1 MGLSNSK
8 TNPKKNLTIHIKKAV
23 VKDNHIY
30 LFDKH
35 NIAKVI
41 VDNIIRIKNQKSSS
55 SVDSIGS
62 ISL

>member
-1 MGLSNSK
+1 MGASNSK

-30 LFDKH
+30 LFDKD
-35 NIAKVI
+35 NIAQVI
-41 VDNIIRIKNQKSSS
+41 VEELIKIKKKESIDKRISS
-55 SVDSIGS
+55 S

>member
-8 TNPKKNLTIHIKKAV
+8 PASKKNLTIYIKKAV

-30 LFDKH
+30 LFDKD
-35 NIAKVI
+35 NIAQVI
-41 VDNIIRIKNQKSSS
+41 VEELVKIKKKESIDKRISS
-55 SVDSIGS
+55 S

>member
-8 TNPKKNLTIHIKKAV
+8 PASKKNLTIHIKKAV